1 MQMKKLYHFSL
12 SPFCRKIRLILGEKK
27 IDVELIE
34 ERFWEKRVQFLKIN
48 HAGEV
53 PVFIEN
59 EIILSDSN
67 AIFEYLEQKYKDPPL
82 LPNNLELK
90 AECRRLSNWFDI
102 KFHKEVTE
110 KVLYLSLIHI

>member
-59 EIILSDSN
+59 EIILS
-67 AIFEYLEQKYKDPPL
+67 EYDKDKFRYEEK
-82 LPNNLELK
+82 ELK
-90 AECRRLSNWFDI
+90 SRSI
-102 KFHKEVTE
+102 KMNMVANK
-110 KVLYLSLIHI
+110 

>member
-59 EIILSDSN
+59 EITLSDSN

-90 AECRRLSNWFDI
+90 AEC
-102 KFHKEVTE
+102 
-110 KVLYLSLIHI
+110 LSLIHI

>member
-82 LPNNLELK
+82 FPNNLE
-90 AECRRLSNWFDI
+90 
-102 KFHKEVTE
+102 
-110 KVLYLSLIHI
+110 